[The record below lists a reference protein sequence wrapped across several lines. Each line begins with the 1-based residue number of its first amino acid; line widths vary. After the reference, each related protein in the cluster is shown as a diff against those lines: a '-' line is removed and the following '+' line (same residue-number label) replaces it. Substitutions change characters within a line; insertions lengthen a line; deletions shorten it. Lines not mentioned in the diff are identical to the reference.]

1 MRFVSDTVRGGRV
14 AISPLSSHQASP
26 AELKDRLA
34 AERAGGGF
42 LAMRDGGGT
51 QRIVALDPTAER
63 LTIGRARS
71 SPVSVWWDDA
81 VSRVHAEIVCVGGRW
96 TVVDDGLSRNGTF
109 VNGTRLQGR
118 RALDD
123 RDELRVGG
131 TVIAVRLPPE
141 SDGSTTR
148 HTADGFRDVHVTDAQ
163 RRVLV
168 ALCRP
173 YKDDEAFARPA
184 TNQQIAEEL
193 VLSVDA
199 VKTHLRALFRAFD
212 VGEAPQNEKR
222 LRVAE
227 SALRSGVVAMREL

>member
-1 MRFVSDTVRGGRV
+1 M
-14 AISPLSSHQASP
+14 AL
-26 AELKDRLA
+26 
-34 AERAGGGF
+34 
-42 LAMRDGGGT
+42 RDGAGA
-51 QRIVALDPTAER
+51 QRIIPLDPTAER

-71 SPVSVWWDDA
+71 APVSIWWDDA
-81 VSRVHAEIVCVGGRW
+81 VSRAHAEIVHVGGRW

-118 RALDD
+118 RALED

-131 TVIAVRLPPE
+131 TLIAVRLPPE

-148 HTADGFRDVHVTDAQ
+148 HTADGFGDLHITDAQ

-173 YKDDEAFARPA
+173 YKDDEAWARPA

-193 VLSVDA
+193 TLSVDA
-199 VKTHLRALFRAFD
+199 VKTHLRALFRVFE

-227 SALRSGVVAMREL
+227 AALRSGIVTVREL